1 MKEGLGLGT
10 KYKSGREGMTKY
22 NIGRR
27 KFVASAA
34 TVSAAIALGIKPGN
48 ILAQEGEILKVRME
62 GDIQVLDPGYMIG
75 GAETTV
81 QFATLPRL
89 AIPVQDAGGT
99 WGWAP
104 SDYVEEIKQTD
115 DPLRITFKLKPG
127 LMWSGGNGEVTAED
141 VKYSFERMKNTDW
154 SGRWPTL
161 DKVEV
166 TDKQSGTIILSA
178 PFIPTWLV
186 ALSSESG
193 TILPKVLVE
202 KLPDQKFTTTLPA
215 ECGAYTMAEWQP
227 KQKVILKANP
237 DWKFTKPYFSEV
249 HIIDVE
255 ENKAAELAY
264 EAGELHGT
272 FVTPDTAAR
281 YKQTPPADSAL
292 LEMAGPYCTW
302 MGMNCD
308 HEKLK
313 DIRVRKAIQRAIDVD
328 SILQAAYAGVS
339 PKANGVVP
347 SGLLG
352 ARSSAKYSYN
362 PDEARALLKEAGVTD
377 LSLELKTL
385 NQQDRLVAS
394 QIIQTNLADVGIKVE
409 IIPLDSGPFWNL
421 GLEAQG
427 EDWKTLQ
434 LWLMRYRTSPDP
446 ADMIQWFVKSQV
458 GVWNWERWSDPEFED
473 LWNAGLAEIDTAKRG
488 EIYTRMQEIME
499 DTGAYVWITHEP
511 LNYIHKTNVKPGF
524 DAGGELLVERF
535 GKA

>member
-1 MKEGLGLGT
+1 
-10 KYKSGREGMTKY
+10 MTKFS
-22 NIGRR
+22 IGRR

-34 TVSAAIALGIKPGN
+34 TASAAIALGINPKN
-48 ILAQEGEILKVRME
+48 ILAQEGDILKVRMDA
-62 GDIQVLDPGYMIG
+62 DIQVLDPGYMIG

-89 AIPVQDAGGT
+89 AVPVKDASGI

-104 SDYVEEIKQTD
+104 SDYAESLTQTD

-127 LMWSGGNGEVTAED
+127 FMWSGDYGEVTAED
-141 VKYSFERMKNTDW
+141 VKYSFERMKDTDW
-154 SGRWPTL
+154 KGRWPTL

-166 TDKQSGTIILSA
+166 TDKYSGTIILSA
-178 PFIPTWLV
+178 PFIPVWLV
-186 ALSSESG
+186 AMSSESG
-193 TILPKVLVE
+193 TILPKAAME
-202 KLPDQKFTTTLPA
+202 KLPEKKFTTELPA
-215 ECGAYTMAEWQP
+215 ECGPYTMAEWQP

-237 DWKFTKPYFSEV
+237 NWQGTKPAFSEV
-249 HIIDVE
+249 HIVDVE
-255 ENKAAELAY
+255 ESKAAELAY

-281 YKQTPPADSAL
+281 YKQTPPPDSV
-292 LEMAGPYCTW
+292 LEGVPGPFCTW
-302 MGMNCD
+302 MGMNSQ

-339 PKANGVVP
+339 PKANGIVP
-347 SGLLG
+347 GGLLG
-352 ARSSAKYSYN
+352 ARSATNYSYN
-362 PDEARALLKEAGVTD
+362 PDEARALLKEAGVAD

-385 NQQDRLVAS
+385 NLQDRLVAS

-421 GLEAQG
+421 GLETQG

-434 LWLMRYRTSPDP
+434 LWIMRYRTSPDP

-458 GVWNWERWSDPEFED
+458 GIWNWERWSDPEFED
-473 LWNAGLAEIDTAKRG
+473 LWNKGLAELDTAKRA
-488 EIYTRMQEIME
+488 EIYARMQEIMD
-499 DTGAYVWITHEP
+499 DTGAYLYITHEP
-511 LNYIHKTNVKPGF
+511 LNYIHKTSIKPGF

-535 GKA
+535 SKA

>member
-22 NIGRR
+22 QIGRR

-89 AIPVQDAGGT
+89 AVPVQDKSGT

-104 SDYVEEIKQTD
+104 SDYVEDIKQTD

-161 DKVEV
+161 EKVEV
-166 TDKQSGTIILSA
+166 TDKYSGTIILSA

-193 TILPKVLVE
+193 TILPKALVE

-215 ECGAYTMAEWQP
+215 ECGPYTMAEWQP
-227 KQKVILKANP
+227 KQKIILKANP

-264 EAGELHGT
+264 RGRRI
-272 FVTPDTAAR
+272 AR
-281 YKQTPPADSAL
+281 HLRHSGYGGPLQADSARRL
-292 LEMAGPYCTW
+292 RAARDGRPVLHL
-302 MGMNCD
+302 D
-308 HEKLK
+308 RHELRSREAEGHPRPQGHPARNRCGL
-313 DIRVRKAIQRAIDVD
+313 DPGGRLCGRV
-328 SILQAAYAGVS
+328 

-352 ARSSAKYSYN
+352 ARSSVEVHLQPGRSPRASERSRRHR
-362 PDEARALLKEAGVTD
+362 PVARV
-377 LSLELKTL
+377 
-385 NQQDRLVAS
+385 QD
-394 QIIQTNLADVGIKVE
+394 
-409 IIPLDSGPFWNL
+409 
-421 GLEAQG
+421 
-427 EDWKTLQ
+427 
-434 LWLMRYRTSPDP
+434 
-446 ADMIQWFVKSQV
+446 
-458 GVWNWERWSDPEFED
+458 
-473 LWNAGLAEIDTAKRG
+473 AESSSIA
-488 EIYTRMQEIME
+488 
-499 DTGAYVWITHEP
+499 
-511 LNYIHKTNVKPGF
+511 
-524 DAGGELLVERF
+524 
-535 GKA
+535 

>member
-1 MKEGLGLGT
+1 
-10 KYKSGREGMTKY
+10 MTKFFMT
-22 NIGRR
+22 RR

-34 TVSAAIALGIKPGN
+34 TASAAIALGINPKN
-48 ILAQEGEILKVRME
+48 ILAQEGSVLKVRMDA
-62 GDIQVLDPGYMIG
+62 DIQVLDPGYMIG

-89 AIPVQDAGGT
+89 AIPVKDDSGT
-99 WGWAP
+99 WGWGP
-104 SDYVEEIKQTD
+104 SDYVEELQQTD
-115 DPLRITFKLKPG
+115 DPLKITFKLKPG
-127 LMWSGGNGEVTAED
+127 FMWSKDYGEVTAED
-141 VKYSFERMKNTDW
+141 VKYSFERMTKTDW

-166 TDKQSGTIILSA
+166 TDKYSGTIVLKSA
-178 PFIPTWLV
+178 FIPLWLV
-186 ALSSESG
+186 AMSSESG
-193 TILPKVLVE
+193 TIVPKAAVE
-202 KLPDQKFTTTLPA
+202 KLPDKKFTTELPA
-215 ECGAYTMAEWQP
+215 ECGPYTLAEWQP
-227 KQKVILKANP
+227 KQKAVLKANP
-237 DWKFTKPYFSEV
+237 NWQGTKPAFSEV

-255 ENKAAELAY
+255 EPKAAELAY
-264 EAGELHGT
+264 EAGELDGT
-272 FVTPDTAAR
+272 FVSPDTAAR

-292 LEMAGPYCTW
+292 EGVPGPFCTW
-302 MGMNCD
+302 MGMNCE

-328 SILQAAYAGVS
+328 AILQAAYAGVS

-347 SGLLG
+347 AGLLG
-352 ARSSAKYSYN
+352 ARGASKYKYN
-362 PDEARALLKEAGVTD
+362 PDEARSLLAEAGVTD

-409 IIPLDSGPFWNL
+409 IIPLDSGPYWNL
-421 GLEAQG
+421 GLESQG

-434 LWLMRYRTSPDP
+434 LWIMRYRTSPDP

-473 LWNAGLAEIDTAKRG
+473 LWNKGLAELDTAKRAD
-488 EIYTRMQEIME
+488 IYLRMQEIME

-511 LNYIHKTNVKPGF
+511 LNYIHKAKIKPGF

-535 GKA
+535 QKA